1 MLRDKGMKHNA
12 ALRKI
17 ARSWI
22 RVLFRVWQT
31 RIPFDCERYIAN
43 LQQRCPEITPYLDKQ
58 K

>member
-1 MLRDKGMKHNA
+1 MKHHA

-22 RVLFRVWQT
+22 RILLRVWQT
-31 RIPFDCERYIAN
+31 GVPFDCERYIAK
-43 LQQRCPEITPYLDKQ
+43 LQERCPEITPYLAEQ